1 MQVLRATFA
10 WCVLFGLYLVLAG
23 STSATEIAAGAGAT
37 SLATLL
43 IVLVHDKRRR
53 SLILRP
59 PPRVPVRT
67 LIALATDTARVG
79 VVLLR
84 AILRRPQGAV
94 GAVGAVVRQPFAGG
108 DETARDAGR
117 RGLVTLLASL
127 APNGFVLHVPGDD
140 DALVLHRLARA
151 PLSGDQAWPV

>member
-1 MQVLRATFA
+1 M
-10 WCVLFGLYLVLAG
+10 
-23 STSATEIAAGAGAT
+23 
-37 SLATLL
+37 ATLL
-43 IVLVHDKRRR
+43 SRRTSR
-53 SLILRP
+53 DTDAGSFSLKEGSRA
-59 PPRVPVRT
+59 

-94 GAVGAVVRQPFAGG
+94 GAVVRQPFAGG
-108 DETARDAGR
+108 GETARDAGR

-151 PLSGDQAWPV
+151 PLSRDQAWPV